1 MKHVPNYHLAND
13 ILEYEELLGQGD
25 NMSTSSLST
34 IEERANWEKQLTD
47 MEEESQAQLAQIADL
62 ETQLDRLRSE
72 REVEIARLTEERDKI
87 IAESD
92 NIKSLLAEAV
102 EREEKLIMKYE
113 MAAARTS
120 PTIKSSAHPQQQQR
134 PVSPNPNPGILPSG
148 YSPLKSKGWAR
159 SQRSPGHNKSPVESS
174 SDGVDGRIPQP
185 VRNFFIFNLSFFL
198 ACSTKLSPR
207 GFM

>member
-1 MKHVPNYHLAND
+1 M
-13 ILEYEELLGQGD
+13 GQGD

-34 IEERANWEKQLTD
+34 IEERANWEKQLND
-47 MEEESQAQLAQIADL
+47 MEEDSQAQLAQIVDL

-72 REVEIARLTEERDKI
+72 READIARLTEERDKI

-92 NIKSLLAEAV
+92 KIKSLLAEAV

-113 MAAARTS
+113 VAARTS
-120 PTIKSSAHPQQQQR
+120 PTIKSPVYPQQQQQR
-134 PVSPNPNPGILPSG
+134 PVSPNPSPGILPSG

-159 SQRSPGHNKSPVESS
+159 SQRSPGNNKSPVELS

-185 VRNFFIFNLSFFL
+185 VKRNFFTFQFYLTSLLVALS
-198 ACSTKLSPR
+198 CPR
-207 GFM
+207 RVPCDQSLNPYSSYRDLHR